1 MNQTD
6 LLEKI
11 LKIHDRSRPKTAE
24 SKNKKRNTYESAYAL
39 YEGRELIL
47 NAFRSG
53 IFLMKKKTKCKGLN
67 ILTPKQMLQ
76 RLSMALAQVKA
87 GNTSEKLLNE
97 IRQII
102 YCLYQVKE
110 ISKKVYNNIMNS
122 INV

>member
-47 NAFRSG
+47 NVFRSG
-53 IFLMKKKTKCKGLN
+53 IFPIKEEK
-67 ILTPKQMLQ
+67 
-76 RLSMALAQVKA
+76 VKA
-87 GNTSEKLLNE
+87 
-97 IRQII
+97 
-102 YCLYQVKE
+102 
-110 ISKKVYNNIMNS
+110 SKY
-122 INV
+122 